1 MARPSRNIRALDG
14 GRSLSTATDILSPV
28 QAGPLGC
35 GSRPMD
41 QWKDPNNPA
50 ESFRNATI
58 RSEKLGNG
66 FCRFKRA
73 SSHLSQPNAF
83 KWLAVII

>member
-1 MARPSRNIRALDG
+1 
-14 GRSLSTATDILSPV
+14 
-28 QAGPLGC
+28 
-35 GSRPMD
+35 MD
-41 QWKDPNNPA
+41 QWKDPSNPA

-73 SSHLSQPNAF
+73 RSHLSQLNAF